1 MGDNW
6 RRAQREIG
14 GAFFRRK
21 AKDLEKQVGMRTIEI
36 ATLEEKIIELQNMV
50 GQLKEENRVL
60 RRRAEIQ
67 QALLLDG
74 RHVSA

>member
-21 AKDLEKQVGMRTIEI
+21 AKDLEKQVGQRTIEI
-36 ATLEEKIIELQNMV
+36 STLEEKIIELQLIV

-60 RRRAEIQ
+60 RRRTEIQ
-67 QALLLDG
+67 KALLMEG
-74 RHVSA
+74 RDVSA